1 MKLFTF
7 PIFFSLLLTGC
18 SKEPSHWQPAQSSVT
33 VEYVEPDLDSTTY
46 NTDPTVWVWNGEDTD
61 TVSPGDMLYI
71 EAISQDSVFIR
82 KPN

>member
-1 MKLFTF
+1 MKLFT
-7 PIFFSLLLTGC
+7 ILITLLFLVIAC
-18 SKEPSHWQPAQSSVT
+18 NNDHPVYRPDQSSVT
-33 VEYVEPDLDSTTY
+33 VEYVEPNLDSTTY